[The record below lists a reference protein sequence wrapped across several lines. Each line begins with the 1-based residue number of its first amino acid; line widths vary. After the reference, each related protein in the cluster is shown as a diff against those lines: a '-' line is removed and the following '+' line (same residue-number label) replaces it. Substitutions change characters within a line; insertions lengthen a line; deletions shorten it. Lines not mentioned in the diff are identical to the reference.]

1 MTADPGPGDPGRVRL
16 CAELSAEWKEPV
28 EELLFFNPQQ
38 ALLGKKIL
46 ETIHAFGLPRIL
58 SRHGRLNIELGDS
71 TAPGVLFALV
81 GAGEEEHLAGL
92 LLFLRK
98 NAGLL
103 CLHVSVAEDYVSRGP
118 RASLRVAM
126 RLFDELRKIGT
137 RIAGVNHIEVYYK
150 RSGWQRLPLTTR
162 LV

>member
-1 MTADPGPGDPGRVRL
+1 MTGDPWPGGAARVRL
-16 CAELSAEWKEPV
+16 CAELSAEWKESL

-38 ALLGKKIL
+38 ALLEKKIL
-46 ETIHAFGLPRIL
+46 ETIHAFGLPRIIDH
-58 SRHGRLNIELGDS
+58 HGRLSIELGDS
-71 TAPGVLFALV
+71 TAPGALFALV
-81 GAGEEEHLAGL
+81 GAGEDEHLAGL

-98 NAGLL
+98 DAGLL
-103 CLHVSVAEDYVSRGP
+103 CLHMSVAEDYSSRGP

-126 RLFDELRKIGT
+126 RLLDELRKIGS

-150 RSGWQRLPLTTR
+150 RSGWQRLPLTAR